1 MQISASTVLPLA
13 AQLAFRII
21 IHPEN
26 EKVFRHLD
34 HCVEHKVLE
43 TDECNGRVVVESEH
57 VATWRL
63 FALSGRLRTRLRVEQ
78 DHAGLVSRFQL
89 LPGRFNLLRSFNGT
103 WTVEEQPPGADGGER
118 CRLTL
123 EQELQ
128 PAIFLPPPLGSI
140 LKQVACRQLRSVF
153 QDLRAEAAR
162 INKGCP
168 TLWSPAQQGEA
179 LPLLEP
185 WKGLEQQQQA
195 QQQQQQQEAQ
205 QQTQQ
210 QQGLDRP
217 PTPAVEEAEVHVP
230 PPDDS

>member
-1 MQISASTVLPLA
+1 LP
-13 AQLAFRII
+13 
-21 IHPEN
+21 P
-26 EKVFRHLD
+26 
-34 HCVEHKVLE
+34 
-43 TDECNGRVVVESEH
+43 
-57 VATWRL
+57 
-63 FALSGRLRTRLRVEQ
+63 
-78 DHAGLVSRFQL
+78 
-89 LPGRFNLLRSFNGT
+89 
-103 WTVEEQPPGADGGER
+103 
-118 CRLTL
+118 
-123 EQELQ
+123 QELQ

-217 PTPAVEEAEVHVP
+217 PTPAVEEAVVHVP